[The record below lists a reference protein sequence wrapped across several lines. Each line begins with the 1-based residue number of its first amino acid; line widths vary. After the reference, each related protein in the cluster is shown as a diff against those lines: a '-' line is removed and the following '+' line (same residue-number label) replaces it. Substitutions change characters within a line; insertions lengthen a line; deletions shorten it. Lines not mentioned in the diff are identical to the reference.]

1 MQLKHYVAWR
11 LSALWS
17 MAILVL
23 CWAASVVLVHA
34 VRLRPRQVREG
45 LRPIPR
51 RRSEGGLTADPP
63 PPDGS
68 VPLEYSNG
76 NLGELVIVSSTL
88 AAEK

>member
-11 LSALWS
+11 LSRVVVHGDSGA
-17 MAILVL
+17 VL
-23 CWAASVVLVHA
+23 GGICGAGACSQT
-34 VRLRPRQVREG
+34 P
-45 LRPIPR
+45 PTP
-51 RRSEGGLTADPP
+51 SEGGLTADPP